1 MKWLR
6 IGKAPI
12 FSEQMVCRPVGLRF
26 PRMVFGEGQ
35 ALIGKKT
42 AKAGPPTRAAP
53 TFVVTGMGLH
63 SPAASGARSA
73 DVVALAGTDSLAG
86 LEEPPGGEAQ
96 QDQDDQHFHHAFLS
110 FSIVVVLVY
119 GGASRTIVSPNSFI
133 ALGAQGLVAVS
144 GARDKRMG
152 ELLRIEL
159 IAEVRQ
165 ECEGY
170 HG

>member
-1 MKWLR
+1 
-6 IGKAPI
+6 
-12 FSEQMVCRPVGLRF
+12 
-26 PRMVFGEGQ
+26 
-35 ALIGKKT
+35 
-42 AKAGPPTRAAP
+42 
-53 TFVVTGMGLH
+53 MGLH

-86 LEEPPGGEAQ
+86 VEEPPGGAAQ

-133 ALGAQGLVAVS
+133 ALAAQGLVAVS
-144 GARDKRMG
+144 VARGKRVG
-152 ELLRIEL
+152 ELLRIKL